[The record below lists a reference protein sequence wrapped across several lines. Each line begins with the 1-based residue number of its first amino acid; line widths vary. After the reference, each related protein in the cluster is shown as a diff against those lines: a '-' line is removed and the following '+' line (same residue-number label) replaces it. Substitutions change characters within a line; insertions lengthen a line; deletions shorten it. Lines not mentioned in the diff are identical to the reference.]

1 MLIIFFYC
9 FMYFI
14 IRGARV
20 LRPLLYKIIQIF
32 GCFMFRAN
40 YGGIYQKRGPQF
52 QTNFTYRAHILHQV
66 SHYLRCFISH
76 FTELYHTS
84 VMQAG
89 VLWPILTE
97 GDFSGTVKHD
107 LKPSTKSDQNFFSN
121 GCVSISY
128 ITKRMHFYIIIY
140 FLHTGIYCTNF
151 IVICAVLF
159 IPKIR
164 MQHIIF
170 FYLYQLT
177 LTLIFMFFFIQ
188 RVGITVGPYMFIM
201 AVYLLCATFITFFT
215 ILAFSILVF
224 AISFT
229 NTCFLRCLRLCIF
242 FSMCTK
248 RISAVITCTTVAC
261 RASARLTAAH
271 TAIAYIAAAY
281 TAIAYTAITYT
292 AAAYTATAYTTATY
306 TITTY
311 AVSTYAIAAYAAV
324 YLIAAPT
331 RGFFTYITMR
341 GVKRKFRVIT
351 VITQCLC
358 QSIML
363 FIEMFGTKTLLLAH
377 VLFFKF
383 LQIGLLIYMEIIH
396 MRRISSKI
404 CSFYKC
410 GVL

>member
-97 GDFSGTVKHD
+97 GDFSGTVKHN

-121 GCVSISY
+121 GRVSISY

-177 LTLIFMFFFIQ
+177 FTLIFMFFFIQ

-224 AISFT
+224 TISFT

-242 FSMCTK
+242 FSMRTK

-271 TAIAYIAAAY
+271 TAIAY
-281 TAIAYTAITYT
+281 TTTAYTAITYT
-292 AAAYTATAYTTATY
+292 AAAYTTATY

-351 VITQCLC
+351 VIAQCLC

-363 FIEMFGTKTLLLAH
+363 FIEVFSTKTLLLAH

-396 MRRISSKI
+396 MGRISSKI